1 MNRRNRPRAREG
13 KRVDD
18 LVELIKELKEK
29 RPEIYRHIVGLI
41 KALLQ

>member
-1 MNRRNRPRAREG
+1 
-13 KRVDD
+13 VDD